1 VSITPTRVR
10 LLDRRIIAGLQA
22 DGRASWTE
30 IAERAGTSV
39 ATATRRGQDLLASG
53 AVRVGVSSDINSPG
67 AADLFL
73 LRIGCAAGTQMQ
85 VARALAQR
93 TDLRFLCLVTGG
105 CDLLAELVCQKA
117 ESLHGRLI
125 NEIQAVE
132 GVEVCVSDL
141 VLHTYKV
148 SQNWAQRLISE
159 DEPSR
164 TQDAEPHECA
174 PSHFDET
181 DLLILDE
188 LRADGRASLRSVAE
202 ALGVNESTVRRR
214 FDAMRERGC
223 AWVLTLVAA
232 SALGFES
239 EIILNISVH
248 PSRLDDVARE
258 LASYVGVRYLAATL
272 NCSLICEVIMPT
284 TDDVY
289 TFVTKGL
296 GKIDGVQ
303 SWVANVELLTVKR
316 GFLETPW
323 WSGVSDA
330 PVTSAQPDGIGAGPS
345 SGDGDER
352 EGACHE
358 DVRDGLPTVHQAQA
372 VQRQ

>member
-1 VSITPTRVR
+1 VSIAPTQFDQ
-10 LLDRRIIAGLQA
+10 LDRRIIAGLQT

-39 ATATRRGQDLLASG
+39 ATVTRRGQQLLVSG

-67 AADLFL
+67 AADLFV

-85 VARALAQR
+85 VAQALAQR

-117 ESLHGRLI
+117 ESLHVRLI

-132 GVEVCVSDL
+132 GVEVCESDL

-148 SQNWAQRLISE
+148 SQSWAQRLISTE
-159 DEPSR
+159 EPGAG
-164 TQDAEPHECA
+164 QHHEPHACD

-188 LRADGRASLRSVAE
+188 LSADGRASLRSVAE

-239 EIILNISVH
+239 EIILNISVS
-248 PSRLDDVARE
+248 PSRLDEVARE

-272 NCSLICEVIMPT
+272 NCSLICEVIMQT
-284 TDDVY
+284 TEDVY
-289 TFVTKGL
+289 AFVTQGL
-296 GKIDGVQ
+296 GKIEGVQ
-303 SWVANVELLTVKR
+303 GWVANVELLTIKR

-323 WSGVSDA
+323 WRGTGETPA
-330 PVTSAQPDGIGAGPS
+330 K
-345 SGDGDER
+345 
-352 EGACHE
+352 
-358 DVRDGLPTVHQAQA
+358 
-372 VQRQ
+372 

>member
-1 VSITPTRVR
+1 MSLAPANFGQ
-10 LLDRRIIAGLQA
+10 LDRRIIAALQA

-39 ATATRRGQDLLASG
+39 ATATRRGQALLTAG

-73 LRIGCAAGTQMQ
+73 LRIGCAPGTQMR

-93 TDLRFLCLVTGG
+93 DDLRFLCLVTGG
-105 CDLLAELVCQKA
+105 CDLLAELVCQKS
-117 ESLHGRLI
+117 ESLHVRLI

-132 GVEVCVSDL
+132 GVEMCVSDL

-148 SQNWAQRLISE
+148 SQSWAKRLLDGS
-159 DEPSR
+159 DDHQVP
-164 TQDAEPHECA
+164 DAEPHVCSPA
-174 PSHFDET
+174 HFDEV
-181 DLLILDE
+181 DLLILQE
-188 LRADGRASLRSVAE
+188 LRADGRASLRSVADV
-202 ALGVNESTVRRR
+202 LGVNESTVRRR

-239 EIILNISVH
+239 EMVLNISVD
-248 PSRLDDVARE
+248 PSRIDDVAHE
-258 LASYVGVRYLAATL
+258 LATYVGVRYLAASV
-272 NCSLICEVIMPT
+272 NCTLICEVIMPT

-289 TFVTKGL
+289 TFLTRGL
-296 GKIDGVQ
+296 GKIDGVRDWQ
-303 SWVANVELLTVKR
+303 ANVELLTIKR

-323 WSGVSDA
+323 WRD
-330 PVTSAQPDGIGAGPS
+330 PVLPGMAKVDVAGPVKS
-345 SGDGDER
+345 
-352 EGACHE
+352 
-358 DVRDGLPTVHQAQA
+358 QM
-372 VQRQ
+372 